1 MSDKYDRPYQF
12 QGLYDGKWRVH
23 SYCET
28 KAEAMA
34 WREQF
39 RREDPL
45 GDRNTPTQVRVVD
58 AKSNKVIG
66 KAYIMGD
73 PRRPTALR
81 RRAKVLRD
89 LADALDRA
97 AAQPTVARRLRGED
111 HIDLKSNQLGLYNI
125 LP

>member
-1 MSDKYDRPYQF
+1 MSKYDRPYQF

-34 WREQF
+34 WRDRF

-45 GDRNTPTQVRVVD
+45 GDPTTPTQVRVVD
-58 AKSNKVIG
+58 AKTDKVVG

-73 PRRPTALR
+73 PRRPAALR
-81 RRAKVLRD
+81 RRARELRD

-97 AAQPTVARRLRGED
+97 ATKPTVARRLRGED
-111 HIDLKSNQLGLYNI
+111 SVYQRGMRLGLYNV